1 MLSRVLIC
9 LLDNTWGGCAA
20 RLCNYCRLLVT
31 DSRIVHPRIQLVQQT
46 TPSMLENG
54 GQRANGQPFSMRVN
68 GFVEAMDEMKLSQA
82 SLPGP
87 GLSILLAGLAHFYF
101 FLILGIHIPYIFHS
115 NRTAWCFGRS
125 IFHFSRH
132 I

>member
-9 LLDNTWGGCAA
+9 LRDNTWGGCAA

-68 GFVEAMDEMKLSQA
+68 GFVEAMDEMGARLFSGGHHYIPI
-82 SLPGP
+82 SL
-87 GLSILLAGLAHFYF
+87 
-101 FLILGIHIPYIFHS
+101 FHS
-115 NRTAWCFGRS
+115 IHGLNM
-125 IFHFSRH
+125 
-132 I
+132 